1 MPRKSA
7 LPEFVEA
14 GGEAG
19 QGGFEV
25 VADLAVEGGAFADQ
39 IAAMADDELQSGP
52 GFIARASSKAQP
64 VIVAR

>member
-52 GFIARASSKAQP
+52 GFIAQP
-64 VIVAR
+64 PAKHSR